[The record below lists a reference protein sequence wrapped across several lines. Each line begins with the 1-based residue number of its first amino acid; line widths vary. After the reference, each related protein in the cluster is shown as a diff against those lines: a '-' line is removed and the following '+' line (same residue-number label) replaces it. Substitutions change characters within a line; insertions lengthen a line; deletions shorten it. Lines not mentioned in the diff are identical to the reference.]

1 MKSKTDRFKQK
12 KTYSTPDIKELNL
25 EKLRHQWDFEVFG
38 LCASGCGN
46 LDCCPEPNSGFIN

>member
-12 KTYSTPDIKELNL
+12 KTYSTPDIKELEV

-38 LCASGCGN
+38 VVTPETGTMQCPCEHPGGSGG
-46 LDCCPEPNSGFIN
+46 